1 MVRSHRA
8 SARATGQRRASVL
21 RRNVVSMHRLA
32 NFDVSR
38 QFLSQRSKIAA
49 QVVFG
54 VMCAAAMVGLRSL
67 VDVWAPVS
75 GPFALIYPTILLAT
89 LYGHWRAGVVAFTIT
104 FFWAWFF
111 ILPPS
116 RSFLFAELTDPARV
130 VLNAACALI
139 VLVFAE
145 AFRRAAHATMDEIRE
160 RADRRLTLLAELEHR
175 TKNNFALVA
184 SMLELQKRRIPQR
197 ELHAP
202 LDDAVGR
209 VRTFADAYS
218 ALALEQSDNPDV
230 AMKPYLEYLLDRIEG
245 SSLPPSV
252 RLFREIDQATLTP
265 EEAVAIGLYLNEAV
279 ANACKYAFPDDR
291 TGTIAVFFHVR
302 GDTWR
307 FTIEDDGVGADAF
320 TDPGGGLGS
329 QLLAAFAAQAQ
340 ATHHAG
346 PVLNGFRTEM
356 RKEDQSEL
364 A

>member
-1 MVRSHRA
+1 
-8 SARATGQRRASVL
+8 
-21 RRNVVSMHRLA
+21 MHRLA

-38 QFLSQRSKIAA
+38 QFLSRRGKIAA
-49 QVVFG
+49 QLVFG
-54 VMCAAAMVGLRSL
+54 GLCGAAMIGLRTL
-67 VDVWAPVS
+67 IDVWAPGS
-75 GPFALIYPTILLAT
+75 GPFALIYPTVLLAT
-89 LYGHWRAGVVAFTIT
+89 LYGHWRAGLVALVVG

-111 ILPPS
+111 ILPPAGA
-116 RSFLFAELTDPARV
+116 FVFAEPSDPARV
-130 VLNAACALI
+130 ALNAASALV

-145 AFRRAAHATMDEIRE
+145 GFRRAAHATMAEIRE

-184 SMLELQKRRIPQR
+184 SMLELQKRRIPQA

-218 ALALEQSDNPDV
+218 ALSLEQSDEPNV
-230 AMKPYLEYLLDRIEG
+230 SMKPYLEFLLNRIEAA
-245 SSLPPSV
+245 SLPPSV
-252 RLFREIDQATLTP
+252 TLFREIEDAVLTP

-279 ANACKYAFPDDR
+279 ANACKYAFPEGA
-291 TGTIAVFFHVR
+291 TGTIAVFFNVN
-302 GDTWR
+302 GDGWR

-329 QLLAAFAAQAQ
+329 QLLSAFATQAQ
-340 ATHHAG
+340 ATHHGG
-346 PVLNGFRTEM
+346 PILNGYRTEM
-356 RKEDQSEL
+356 RRESQTAL

>member
-1 MVRSHRA
+1 
-8 SARATGQRRASVL
+8 
-21 RRNVVSMHRLA
+21 
-32 NFDVSR
+32 
-38 QFLSQRSKIAA
+38 
-49 QVVFG
+49 
-54 VMCAAAMVGLRSL
+54 
-67 VDVWAPVS
+67 
-75 GPFALIYPTILLAT
+75 
-89 LYGHWRAGVVAFTIT
+89 
-104 FFWAWFF
+104 
-111 ILPPS
+111 
-116 RSFLFAELTDPARV
+116 
-130 VLNAACALI
+130 
-139 VLVFAE
+139 
-145 AFRRAAHATMDEIRE
+145 
-160 RADRRLTLLAELEHR
+160 
-175 TKNNFALVA
+175 
-184 SMLELQKRRIPQR
+184 MLELQKRRIPQR

>member
-1 MVRSHRA
+1 
-8 SARATGQRRASVL
+8 
-21 RRNVVSMHRLA
+21 MHRLA

-38 QFLSQRSKIAA
+38 QFLSRRGKIAA
-49 QVVFG
+49 QLVFG
-54 VMCAAAMVGLRSL
+54 GLCGAAMIGLRTL
-67 VDVWAPVS
+67 IDVWAPGS
-75 GPFALIYPTILLAT
+75 GPFALIYPAVLLAT
-89 LYGHWRAGVVAFTIT
+89 LYGHWRAGLVALVVG
-104 FFWAWFF
+104 FFWAWLF
-111 ILPPS
+111 ILPPAGA
-116 RSFLFAELTDPARV
+116 FVFAEPSDPARV
-130 VLNAACALI
+130 ALNAASALI

-145 AFRRAAHATMDEIRE
+145 GFRRAAHATMAEIRE

-279 ANACKYAFPDDR
+279 ANACKYAFPEGA
-291 TGTIAVFFHVR
+291 TGTIAVFFNVNDD
-302 GDTWR
+302 GWR

-329 QLLAAFAAQAQ
+329 QLLSAFATQAQ
-340 ATHHAG
+340 ATHHGG
-346 PVLNGFRTEM
+346 PILNGYRTEM
-356 RKEDQSEL
+356 RREDQSEL